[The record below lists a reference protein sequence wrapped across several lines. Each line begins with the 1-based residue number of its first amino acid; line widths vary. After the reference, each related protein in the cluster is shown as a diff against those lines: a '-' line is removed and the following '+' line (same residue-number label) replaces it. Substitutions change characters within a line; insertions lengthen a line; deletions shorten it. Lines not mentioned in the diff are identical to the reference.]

1 MKKSY
6 AFAPIALA
14 ALFSLSAMAVQ
25 KDITVT
31 ADIDPTV
38 ELLQS
43 DGTALP
49 SSIKMTYLPGV
60 GLQKQTLST
69 KIFTNDA
76 TKQVEMRLLA
86 TPSLTSITTPTA
98 AAIPLTVSYNGK
110 ALTTA
115 VTKDSTLEP
124 AVLFPNGRL
133 DGGSVP
139 FDLVIAQS
147 TPGLVTTSGSYQ
159 GVVSLV
165 LNTSTV
171 PVTPPAP

>member
-1 MKKSY
+1 
-6 AFAPIALA
+6 
-14 ALFSLSAMAVQ
+14 
-25 KDITVT
+25 
-31 ADIDPTV
+31 
-38 ELLQS
+38 
-43 DGTALP
+43 
-49 SSIKMTYLPGV
+49 
-60 GLQKQTLST
+60 
-69 KIFTNDA
+69 
-76 TKQVEMRLLA
+76 MRLLA